1 MNRSVFC
8 FFIFFL
14 GSLSFQAVAL
24 SHNNAQLKSS
34 QIDKV
39 TPGKLS
45 SPEATVSHFISSMD
59 KVRLGDENK
68 LSDAVSTLN
77 LEKINVLIRKERGK
91 RLAWLLSEVINRIPN
106 IDTKKFPSI
115 IGNEEWILETFEK
128 GSISLERKSD
138 GSWLFSSSTLSSLP
152 EIYESVSHL
161 GALRKIQSGSE
172 NLPWDIKLR
181 SNVPSFLK
189 QKIILLENWRWIA
202 LLIVIGLG
210 IVVDW
215 FVSLSLRKSMSRW
228 FDKRPHYYASI
239 KDRNNCLRPLGI
251 MAMSVIWW
259 IGLNLIGL
267 PETALMIL
275 LVAVKALTSI
285 AAVWAA
291 YRLVDLI
298 AGWLAGYANRTKN
311 KLDDVLL
318 PLIPRTLK
326 VFVTVIGVI
335 FVADNLNIDVT
346 GLLAG
351 LGLGGLA
358 FALAAKDMVQNLFGS
373 ITVLLDRTFSV
384 GDWIV
389 VEGQEGTI
397 EKMGFRSTRIR
408 TFYNSIVII
417 PNSMFITAKV
427 DNMGERRFRRY
438 KANFGL
444 AYDTPPENIEA
455 FCEGLRE
462 LVRHHPYMRR
472 DYYHIY
478 LNDLGSDSLSVL
490 VYVFWETPDWATEL
504 RERHRFLIDCLR
516 LAKQLGVEYAFP
528 TQTLYVRNDEVP
540 THPEFS
546 KNNAGEDG
554 KKVAQEIISSGPDRD
569 NKPPPVKFP

>member
-1 MNRSVFC
+1 MKRLIYL
-8 FFIFFL
+8 IFALIFT
-14 GSLSFQAVAL
+14 GAAHQSIASMHENIKASTESLK
-24 SHNNAQLKSS
+24 N
-34 QIDKV
+34 QIPV
-39 TPGKLS
+39 QLS
-45 SPEATVSHFISSMD
+45 SPKKTIRSFISNMN
-59 KVRLGDENK
+59 KVRSGDEQS
-68 LSDAVSTLN
+68 LAIAVAALD
-77 LEKINVLIRKERGK
+77 LKEINVLIRKERGQ
-91 RLAWLLSEVINRIPN
+91 RLAWLLSEVINRIPY
-106 IDTKKFPSI
+106 IDLNKSSKFI
-115 IGNEEWILETFEK
+115 NENEWVLETFEK
-128 GSISLERKSD
+128 GKISLEKQAD
-138 GSWLFSSSTLSSLP
+138 GKWLVSSSTLKVLP
-152 EIYESVSHL
+152 RIYESVSHFKV
-161 GALRKIQSGSE
+161 LRSSGIQTE
-172 NLPWDIKLR
+172 HLPWDLKLR

-189 QKIILLENWRWIA
+189 QKILLLENWRWIA
-202 LLIVIGLG
+202 LLIVIALG
-210 IVVDW
+210 IIVDW
-215 FVSLSLRKSMSRW
+215 FVSLTLRKSMSRW

-298 AGWLAGYANRTKN
+298 AGWLAGYASRTKN

-326 VFVTVIGVI
+326 VFVTVIGII

-408 TFYNSIVII
+408 TFYNSVLII

-462 LVRHHPYMRR
+462 LVRNHPYMRR

-504 RERHRFLIDCLR
+504 RERHRFLIDSLR
-516 LAKQLGVEYAFP
+516 LAKKLGVEYAFP
-528 TQTLYVRNDEVP
+528 TQTLYVRNEEAPSYTD
-540 THPEFS
+540 S
-546 KNNAGEDG
+546 LGSNAAESG
-554 KKVAQEIISSGPDRD
+554 KKIAKDIASDSSNGDE
-569 NKPPPVKFP
+569 KPPPVKFP